1 MLWACL
7 HLPRLP
13 IELREPRD
21 VGVAA
26 VTDQHGSRRYL
37 IACNDTAQ
45 KAGLHHGMDA
55 TTALAYMPSVLLLK
69 RSPVQEKRALNA
81 LASWALQFSSRV
93 SMDAQRWLLWI
104 EIGASLKYFDGLDAL
119 KQKIINGVE
128 SLSYS
133 ASLGIA
139 PTPEAAAL
147 LAYGNSASCIEHR
160 DAIQPAISALPIHCL
175 SIATQVREHLHSV
188 GLRNIGEVLDI
199 PRDQLARRFG
209 PEVTTY
215 LQRLL
220 GEAPDPRR
228 PHVVATTYQ
237 RRFELAAAI
246 YSVEALLFPLRR
258 MLLEL
263 QGYLR
268 SRDTALQLLHLRLNH
283 EHTPATLLQIR
294 TTAPQRDAQRLL
306 MLLREKL
313 ERTAL
318 PEATTELV
326 IKVDEFVSPGD
337 TQMDFFA
344 EAKSR
349 DRSWTELLDKLRARL
364 GEQAIKR
371 LGLNDDHLPEKAWCV
386 ATDEARQQHAD
397 TASLPERPL
406 WLIEPKLL
414 HDLPQLP
421 GKPERIEC
429 GWWHEDARRDYYIAE
444 TAEGARWWLYRDL
457 DSAQWYLQGL
467 WG

>member
-7 HLPRLP
+7 YLPRLP

-21 VGVAA
+21 AGVAA

-37 IACNDTAQ
+37 IACNDMAQ
-45 KAGLHHGMDA
+45 NAGLHHDMDA
-55 TTALAYMPSVLLLK
+55 TTALACMPSVLLIK

-81 LASWALQFSSRV
+81 LASWALQFSSKV
-93 SMDAQRWLLWI
+93 SMDAPRWLLWI
-104 EIGASLKYFDGLDAL
+104 EIGASLTYFGGLDAL
-119 KQKIINGVE
+119 KKKIIAGIE
-128 SLSYS
+128 SLGYS
-133 ASLGIA
+133 ASLGVA

-147 LAYGNSASCIEHR
+147 LTRCDSAVCIGHH
-160 DAIQPAISALPIHCL
+160 DAIRSAVSALPIHCL
-175 SIATQVREHLHSV
+175 SISTQVRGHLHSV
-188 GLRNIGEVLDI
+188 GLRRIGEVLDI

-209 PEVTTY
+209 PDITGY

-220 GEAPDPRR
+220 GEVPDPRR
-228 PHVVATTYQ
+228 PHVLSPAYQ
-237 RRFELAAAI
+237 RRFELSAAVHAI
-246 YSVEALLFPLRR
+246 EALLFPLRR
-258 MLLEL
+258 MLVEL

-268 SRDTALQLLHLRLNH
+268 SRDTALQLLHLRLMH
-283 EHTPATLLQIR
+283 EHAPATLLQIR
-294 TTAPQRDAQRLL
+294 TTTPQRDAQRLL
-306 MLLREKL
+306 MLLRERL
-313 ERTAL
+313 ERTVL
-318 PEATTELV
+318 PEATTELI

-337 TQMDFFA
+337 TQLDFFA

-371 LGLNDDHLPEKAWCV
+371 LGLHDDHLPEKAWCV
-386 ATDEARQQHAD
+386 MSDDTRQQRIIEA
-397 TASLPERPL
+397 AAIERPL
-406 WLIEPKLL
+406 WLIEPRLL
-414 HDLPQLP
+414 HDLPQLL
-421 GKPERIEC
+421 GKPERIES

-457 DSAQWYLQGL
+457 DSSQWYLQGL